1 MGLGVMVRSSGA
13 STVPTASHLM
23 TTLKFFYNGIK
34 VNGGILQKAFYCQG
48 AYTPESCI
56 PSGTITIYGKDY
68 RRFSA
73 EIRELLEVRNDTD
86 SMSDYFETDRIYVK
100 PDHPLYAQVLTAF
113 NLQED
118 KAAKRRAKRM
128 ERYSQAIAA

>member
-1 MGLGVMVRSSGA
+1 
-13 STVPTASHLM
+13 M

-86 SMSDYFETDRIYVK
+86 SMSDYFETDSIYVK
-100 PDHPLYAQVLTAF
+100 PDHPLYAQVLIAF